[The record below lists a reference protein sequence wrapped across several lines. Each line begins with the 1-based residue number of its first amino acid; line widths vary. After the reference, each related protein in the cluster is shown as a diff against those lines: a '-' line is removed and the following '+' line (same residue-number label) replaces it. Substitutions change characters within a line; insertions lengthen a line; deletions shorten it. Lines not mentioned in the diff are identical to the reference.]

1 MRRRSIIQL
10 SNSQGAVVMR
20 LKKILLF
27 GLGIVA
33 VLSALFAVRKLRK

>member
-1 MRRRSIIQL
+1 
-10 SNSQGAVVMR
+10 MR

-27 GLGIVA
+27 GLGLVA